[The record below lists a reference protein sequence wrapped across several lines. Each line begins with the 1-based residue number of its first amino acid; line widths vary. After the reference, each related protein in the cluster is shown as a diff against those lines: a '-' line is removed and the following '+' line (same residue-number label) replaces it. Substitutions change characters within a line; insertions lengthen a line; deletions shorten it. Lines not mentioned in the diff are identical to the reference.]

1 MMKALAGT
9 DKGTIQAL
17 ASIGMKP
24 EQLIAVAFQEMAE
37 RADKIGQL
45 NLSPD
50 LLRELL
56 AQDGAAARKPEGRA
70 VK

>member
-1 MMKALAGT
+1 MMKALSGADSKT
-9 DKGTIQAL
+9 VQAL
-17 ASIGMKP
+17 ASICMKP
-24 EQLIAVAFQEMAE
+24 DQLIAVAFQELAD

-56 AQDGAAARKPEGRA
+56 SGDARAKR
-70 VK
+70 